1 MNRRM
6 LSKEDEAATGGD
18 EVEVRREDQDKI
30 NKFSRLHQR
39 ELKLEEELKAKNKEK
54 EELDDV
60 TMELELADED
70 DKVPYKIGDAFF
82 HLPLPQAQEML
93 ASSTSQIEEEVS
105 ALEEKIVT
113 NAGSLPQPVA
123 KVSDAGPI
131 LVGQSNSSPAEVH
144 PGVSDVQPEWKAQG
158 VYPGSGSE
166 HIHLRGRV
174 VPEQRGLDVG
184 SLTDGVIDGIGRLL
198 SDLPVGSAVQ
208 HRLDLSDDD
217 LAALPTQ
224 VLNIPGYANWTD
236 EGWNVRIHGNVYKQP
251 DTSPETLDALANE
264 FLIGVDIA
272 DLPEEQ
278 QVQARNVTASI
289 YIVQQADQSVTI
301 NFENDVAV
309 QPNAGTSLINA
320 GGGQQSIKMPYETT
334 PQGDFDAFVTLK
346 NTTGPDGGYLL
357 PGNETASIQ
366 ALNAYAEGTDSGN
379 ATAYLVP
386 REGFT
391 IISDID
397 DILRVTRIYLP
408 NEGILNTFARP
419 FRPWENMP
427 EIYALWSATIPD
439 VHFHYLTTT
448 PEQVTRNY
456 MEFIYKTYP
465 LGSFDTRPLNF
476 SDIKATTAI
485 RRFLL
490 DKIFATFPERRFVL
504 VGDVSNADI
513 MKAYPQL
520 AKDYPEQVQCIFL
533 RNTTATDGSDLLP
546 YDTSGF
552 EGLDQKRYMFF
563 VHPDDL
569 KGSDIIGGNCHNPAA
584 KQNVTFGDQGL
595 LLGAAGSVR
604 WDLFMTAT
612 VSLGTVAFMFT

>member
-60 TMELELADED
+60 TVELELADED

-82 HLPLPQAQEML
+82 HLPLSQAQEML

-105 ALEEKIVT
+105 ALEEKIALLLM
-113 NAGSLPQPVA
+113 N
-123 KVSDAGPI
+123 KVSSLALRVSKYLGAGRIVSEKREFDA
-131 LVGQSNSSPAEVH
+131 
-144 PGVSDVQPEWKAQG
+144 
-158 VYPGSGSE
+158 
-166 HIHLRGRV
+166 
-174 VPEQRGLDVG
+174 G
-184 SLTDGVIDGIGRLL
+184 SLTDGIIDGIGRLL

-251 DTSPETLDALANE
+251 DTPPESLDALANE
-264 FLIGVDIA
+264 FLIGVDISN
-272 DLPEEQ
+272 LTKEQ

-289 YIVQQADQSVTI
+289 YVVQQADQSVTI

-309 QPNAGTSLINA
+309 QPNAGTSIINA

-334 PQGDFDAFVTLK
+334 AQGDFDAFVILK

-357 PGNETASIQ
+357 PGNETTAIQ
-366 ALNAYAEGTDSGN
+366 ALNAYVEGTDSGN

-397 DILRVTRIYLP
+397 DVLRVTRIYLP

-427 EIYALWSATIPD
+427 EIYALWSTTIPD

-448 PEQVTRNY
+448 PEQAARNY

-465 LGSFDTRPLNF
+465 RGSFDTRPLNF

-520 AKDYPEQVQCIFL
+520 AINYPDQVQCIFL
-533 RNTTATDGSDLLP
+533 RNTTATDDGDLLP

-563 VHPDDL
+563 VRPDDL
-569 KGSDIIGGNCHNPAA
+569 KGSDIIGGNCHNPAV
-584 KQNVTFGDQGL
+584 KQNVTFGHQGL

-604 WDLFMTAT
+604 WGLFTTAT
-612 VSLGTVAFMFT
+612 VSLGTVASMFT

>member
-6 LSKEDEAATGGD
+6 LSREDEAATGGD

-93 ASSTSQIEEEVS
+93 ASSTSQIEKEVS
-105 ALEEKIVT
+105 ELEDKI
-113 NAGSLPQPVA
+113 AGLSANLPVVRGLAIQDASLPSI
-123 KVSDAGPI
+123 K
-131 LVGQSNSSPAEVH
+131 SP
-144 PGVSDVQPEWKAQG
+144 PD
-158 VYPGSGSE
+158 
-166 HIHLRGRV
+166 LRGRV
-174 VPEQRGLDVG
+174 VPEQRGLNVG
-184 SLTDGVIDGIGRLL
+184 SLTDGVIDGLGRLL

-251 DTSPETLDALANE
+251 DTSRESLDALANE

-278 QVQARNVTASI
+278 QAQARNVTASI

-309 QPNAGTSLINA
+309 QPNPGSSVINT

-334 PQGDFDAFVTLK
+334 AQGDFDAFVILK

-391 IISDID
+391 IVSDID

-448 PEQVTRNY
+448 PEQAARNY

-504 VGDVSNADI
+504 VGDVSNADM

-520 AKDYPEQVQCIFL
+520 ARDYPEQVQCIFL
-533 RNTTATDGSDLLP
+533 RNTTATDDGDLLP

-569 KGSDIIGGNCHNPAA
+569 KGSDIVGGNCHNPAV
-584 KQNVTFGDQGL
+584 KQNVTFGYQGL

-612 VSLGTVAFMFT
+612 VSLGTAVFMFS

>member
-39 ELKLEEELKAKNKEK
+39 ELKLEEELKAKNKER

-105 ALEEKIVT
+105 ALEEKIAGLSASLLAVRGLAIQDAFLPSVT
-113 NAGSLPQPVA
+113 
-123 KVSDAGPI
+123 
-131 LVGQSNSSPAEVH
+131 SP
-144 PGVSDVQPEWKAQG
+144 PD
-158 VYPGSGSE
+158 
-166 HIHLRGRV
+166 LRGRI
-174 VPEQRGLDVG
+174 VPEQRGLDAG
-184 SLTDGVIDGIGRLL
+184 SLADGAIDGIGRLL

-251 DTSPETLDALANE
+251 ETSLESLDALANE

-278 QVQARNVTASI
+278 QVQARNITASI
-289 YIVQQADQSVTI
+289 YVVQQADQSVTV

-309 QPNAGTSLINA
+309 QPNSGTGVINA

-334 PQGDFDAFVTLK
+334 AQGDFDAFVILK
-346 NTTGPDGGYLL
+346 NTTGSDGGYLL

-366 ALNAYAEGTDSGN
+366 ALNVYAEGTDSGN

-391 IISDID
+391 IVSDID

-419 FRPWENMP
+419 FRAWENMP
-427 EIYALWSATIPD
+427 EIYALWSVTIPD

-448 PEQVTRNY
+448 PEQAARNY

-476 SDIKATTAI
+476 SNIKATTAI

-490 DKIFATFPERRFVL
+490 DKIFVTFPERRFVL
-504 VGDVSNADI
+504 VGDVSNADM

-520 AKDYPEQVQCIFL
+520 ARDYPQQVQCIFL
-533 RNTTATDGSDLLP
+533 RNTTATDDGDLLP

-552 EGLDQKRYMFF
+552 EGLDQKQYMFF

-569 KGSDIIGGNCHNPAA
+569 KGSDIIGGNCHNPAV
-584 KQNVTFGDQGL
+584 KQNVTFGNQGL

-612 VSLGTVAFMFT
+612 VSLGTVVFMFT

>member
-1 MNRRM
+1 MPIPM
-6 LSKEDEAATGGD
+6 ILLAGLSATLP
-18 EVEVRREDQDKI
+18 VVRGLTIQD
-30 NKFSRLHQR
+30 SP
-39 ELKLEEELKAKNKEK
+39 
-54 EELDDV
+54 
-60 TMELELADED
+60 
-70 DKVPYKIGDAFF
+70 VPSI
-82 HLPLPQAQEML
+82 P
-93 ASSTSQIEEEVS
+93 
-105 ALEEKIVT
+105 
-113 NAGSLPQPVA
+113 
-123 KVSDAGPI
+123 
-131 LVGQSNSSPAEVH
+131 SP
-144 PGVSDVQPEWKAQG
+144 PDLS
-158 VYPGSGSE
+158 
-166 HIHLRGRV
+166 GRV
-174 VPEQRGLDVG
+174 VPERRGLDVR
-184 SLTDGVIDGIGRLL
+184 SLTDGIIEGIESLL
-198 SDLPVGSAVQ
+198 SDLPIGSVVQ
-208 HRLDLSDDD
+208 RRLDLSDDD
-217 LAALPTQ
+217 LAALPNQ

-251 DTSPETLDALANE
+251 DTSRERLDDLADE

-309 QPNAGTSLINA
+309 QENAGTNAINA
-320 GGGQQSIKMPYETT
+320 
-334 PQGDFDAFVTLK
+334 GDFDAFVILR

-357 PGNETASIQ
+357 PGNETGSVQ

-391 IISDID
+391 VISDID

-408 NEGILNTFARP
+408 DEGILNTFARP
-419 FRPWENMP
+419 FRAWENMP
-427 EIYALWSATIPD
+427 EIYANWSATIPD

-448 PEQVTRNY
+448 PEQATRNY

-476 SDIKATTAI
+476 SDLGATTAI

-504 VGDVSNADI
+504 VGDVSNAD
-513 MKAYPQL
+513 MMEAYPQL
-520 AKDYPEQVQCIFL
+520 AKDHPEQVQCIFL
-533 RNTTATDGSDLLP
+533 RNTTATDDGDLLP

-552 EGLDQKRYMFF
+552 EGLDQNQYMFF

-569 KGSDIIGGNCHNPAA
+569 KGSDIIGGNCHNPAVQ
-584 KQNVTFGDQGL
+584 QNVTFGRQGL

-612 VSLGTVAFMFT
+612 ISLGTAVFMLT

>member
-82 HLPLPQAQEML
+82 HLPLPQVQEML
-93 ASSTSQIEEEVS
+93 ASSTSRIEEEVS
-105 ALEEKIVT
+105 ALEEKIGT
-113 NAGSLPQPVA
+113 TKEEMTQL
-123 KVSDAGPI
+123 KVE
-131 LVGQSNSSPAEVH
+131 L
-144 PGVSDVQPEWKAQG
+144 
-158 VYPGSGSE
+158 
-166 HIHLRGRV
+166 
-174 VPEQRGLDVG
+174 
-184 SLTDGVIDGIGRLL
+184 
-198 SDLPVGSAVQ
+198 
-208 HRLDLSDDD
+208 
-217 LAALPTQ
+217 
-224 VLNIPGYANWTD
+224 
-236 EGWNVRIHGNVYKQP
+236 NVYKQP
-251 DTSPETLDALANE
+251 DTSPERLDALANE

-289 YIVQQADQSVTI
+289 YVVQQADQNVTI

-309 QPNAGTSLINA
+309 LPNAGTSVINA
-320 GGGQQSIKMPYETT
+320 GGGQQSNQMPYETT
-334 PQGDFDAFVTLK
+334 AQGDFDAFVILK

-448 PEQVTRNY
+448 PEQAARNY

-490 DKIFATFPERRFVL
+490 DKIFATFPERKFVL
-504 VGDVSNADI
+504 VGDVSNADM

-520 AKDYPEQVQCIFL
+520 ARDHPGQVQCIFL
-533 RNTTATDGSDLLP
+533 RNTTATDDGDLLP

-552 EGLDQKRYMFF
+552 EGLDQKQYMFF

-569 KGSDIIGGNCHNPAA
+569 KGSDIVGGSCHNPAV
-584 KQNVTFGDQGL
+584 KQNVTFGSQSL
-595 LLGAAGSVR
+595 LLGAAGSTR

-612 VSLGTVAFMFT
+612 VSLGTVMFMFT

>member
-6 LSKEDEAATGGD
+6 LSREDEAATGGD

-82 HLPLPQAQEML
+82 HLPLTQAQEML

-105 ALEEKIVT
+105 ALEEKIDDMPIPIILLAGLSATLPVVQGLT
-113 NAGSLPQPVA
+113 IQDASVPSVPSPLDLSGHVVPERRGLDAGSL
-123 KVSDAGPI
+123 S
-131 LVGQSNSSPAEVH
+131 
-144 PGVSDVQPEWKAQG
+144 
-158 VYPGSGSE
+158 
-166 HIHLRGRV
+166 
-174 VPEQRGLDVG
+174 
-184 SLTDGVIDGIGRLL
+184 DGIIEGIESLL
-198 SDLPVGSAVQ
+198 SELPVGSAVQ
-208 HRLDLSDDD
+208 HRLDLSDEDV
-217 LAALPTQ
+217 AALPTR
-224 VLNIPGYANWTD
+224 VLNIPAYANWTD

-251 DTSPETLDALANE
+251 DTSRERLDDLADE

-289 YIVQQADQSVTI
+289 YVVQQADQSVTI
-301 NFENDVAV
+301 SFENDVAV
-309 QPNAGTSLINA
+309 RQNAGTNVINA
-320 GGGQQSIKMPYETT
+320 SIKMPYKTT
-334 PQGDFDAFVTLK
+334 AQGDFDAFVILK
-346 NTTGPDGGYLL
+346 NTTGPGGGYLL
-357 PGNETASIQ
+357 PGNETGSVQ

-419 FRPWENMP
+419 FRAWENMP
-427 EIYALWSATIPD
+427 EIYATWSATIPD

-448 PEQVTRNY
+448 PEQATRNY

-476 SDIKATTAI
+476 SDLGATTAI

-504 VGDVSNADI
+504 VGDVSNAD
-513 MKAYPQL
+513 MMEAYPQL
-520 AKDYPEQVQCIFL
+520 AKDHPGQVQCIFL
-533 RNTTATDGSDLLP
+533 RNTTATDDGDHLP

-552 EGLDQKRYMFF
+552 EGLDQKQYMFF

-569 KGSDIIGGNCHNPAA
+569 KGSDIIGGNCHNPAVQ
-584 KQNVTFGDQGL
+584 QNVTFGRQGL

-612 VSLGTVAFMFT
+612 VSLGTVAFMLA